1 MLATS
6 LKGLT
11 ERKLRTF
18 LTAFAVVLGV
28 ALISGTYILTDTI
41 SKTFDNVFTQVTKG
55 IDVTVTPHKAFN
67 DSNQGQ
73 NPPAFSAAILKQ
85 TQQVQGVQKA
95 VGGVFDQ
102 ASIIGKDGKKVGNDT
117 TPNFVTNVEPEP
129 FNAFNYVSGHAPTGP
144 GEVALDKHT
153 ASDEGWKVG
162 DKVKVLGHSAAK
174 TYTLVGVAKFGDLNS
189 VAGAGIAVMTTPEAQ
204 QALDKVGRFDSVDI
218 QAAPGVSA
226 SALSAR
232 VRAELPN
239 TVTVRTGQE
248 QARQDSQD
256 VKDGFNFIK
265 VLLLVF
271 AGVALF
277 VGAFMIFNA
286 FSITIAQRTRELSML
301 RTLGASRRQVLNA
314 VTGEALIVGFAAS
327 VIGLLAGLGLAPAL
341 KALFKAVGAEL
352 PSGGTVVETRT
363 IVVSLLVGTLVTLIA
378 SLGPAVR
385 ATRISPIEGV
395 QEGAEIRA
403 GRLARMKTPLA
414 IGISVL
420 GIALLAFGL
429 FGGQSG
435 GAAMGP
441 VGAGAALL
449 FLGTALVSSR
459 FVKPLSTAIG
469 GPLERAFG
477 VTGQL
482 ARENSVRNPGRTAG
496 TAAALMIGLALVI
509 FVTIFAAGLRH
520 SIDNAIAKSVTASLV
535 VENKDG
541 WSLIPGPTAQAVEKV
556 NGVRGTS
563 SVGTA
568 PGKVKGIGSADGIS
582 GIEPA
587 TFTQLFHLEW
597 KKGSDATAR
606 SLTDSGVLVS
616 SSWADSHNK
625 KVGDGIVVKTQS
637 GKQVPLT
644 IQGTY
649 KNNAHS
655 LGDLTITNTLM
666 ARDFGQTQTQY
677 IFVGTKPG
685 ANVDQVKSQ
694 ATSVLNSQF
703 PTTEIV
709 TKDGFKDTQTK
720 WVNGILSFFYVLLS
734 LAVIVSL
741 FGIVNTLVLAIY
753 ERTREIGMIRAVGG
767 SRKQV
772 KRIVRYE
779 SVITALIGAT
789 LGTVLGIFFAIIVS
803 RPLASE
809 GFSLSFPIGTLIFLL
824 ILAAIAGVLAAIT
837 PARRAAKLDVL
848 KALAYE

>member
-41 SKTFDNVFTQVTKG
+41 SKTFDNVFTEVSKG
-55 IDVTVTPHKAFN
+55 IDVAVTPHKAFN
-67 DSNQGQ
+67 DTNQGQ
-73 NPPAFSAAILKQ
+73 NPPAFNAAILKQ
-85 TQQVQGVQKA
+85 TQQVPGVQKA

-102 ASIIGKDGKKVGNDT
+102 ASIIGKDGEKVGSNT

-153 ASDEGWKVG
+153 AADEGWKVG
-162 DKVKVLGHSAAK
+162 DKVKVLGHSAAR
-174 TYTLVGVAKFGDLNS
+174 TYTLVGIAKFGNLNS

-204 QALDKVGRFDSVDI
+204 KALDKVGRFDSVDI

-226 SALSAR
+226 DALAAR
-232 VRAELPN
+232 VRADLPN
-239 TVTVRTGQE
+239 TVTVRTGTE

-314 VTGEALIVGFAAS
+314 VTGEALIVGFTAS

-341 KALFKAVGAEL
+341 KALFKAFGAEL

-363 IVVSLLVGTLVTLIA
+363 IVVSLLVGTLVTLVA

-395 QEGAEIRA
+395 REGAEIRG

-435 GAAMGP
+435 GAALGP
-441 VGAGAALL
+441 VGGGAALL
-449 FLGTALVSSR
+449 FLGVALVSSR
-459 FVKPLSTAIG
+459 LVKPLSTVIG
-469 GPLERAFG
+469 SPLERSFG
-477 VTGQL
+477 VTGQI

-496 TAAALMIGLALVI
+496 TAAALMIGLALVV
-509 FVTIFAAGLRH
+509 FVTIFAAGIRH
-520 SIDNAIAKSVTASLV
+520 SIDDAIGKSVTAGLV

-541 WSLIPGPTAQAVEKV
+541 WSLIPESTGQAVAKV
-556 NGVRGTS
+556 DGVS
-563 SVGTA
+563 SVSPVRYSA
-568 PGKVKGIGSADGIS
+568 AHAKGIGNLDGLS
-582 GIEPA
+582 GIDPA
-587 TFTQLFHLEW
+587 TFTPLFHVEW
-597 KKGSDATAR
+597 KKGSDAIAS
-606 SLTDSGVLVS
+606 SLTDSGALAS
-616 SSWADSHNK
+616 ESWADSHNK
-625 KVGDGIVVKTQS
+625 KIGDQVTLQTQS
-637 GKQVPLT
+637 GKEVPVT
-644 IQGTY
+644 IKATY
-649 KNNAHS
+649 KNNVHA
-655 LGDLTITNTLM
+655 LGDMVITNSLM
-666 ARDFGQTQTQY
+666 GREFGQKQAQY
-677 IFVGTKPG
+677 IFVGLQQG
-685 ANVDQVKSQ
+685 ANADQARAQ
-694 ATSVLNSQF
+694 ATKVVSSQF
-703 PTTEIV
+703 PTAEVV

-779 SVITALIGAT
+779 SIITALIGAT
-789 LGTVLGIFFAIIVS
+789 LGTVLGVFFAIIVS

-809 GFSLSFPIGTLIFLL
+809 GFSLSFPIATLIILL
-824 ILAAIAGVLAAIT
+824 VLAALAGMVAAIT